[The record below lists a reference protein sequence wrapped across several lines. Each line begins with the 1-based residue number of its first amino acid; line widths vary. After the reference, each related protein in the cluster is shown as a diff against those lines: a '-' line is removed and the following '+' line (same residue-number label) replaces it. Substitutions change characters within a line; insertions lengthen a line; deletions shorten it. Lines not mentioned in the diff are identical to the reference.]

1 MTDQSE
7 QQDVE
12 LPSNGLVWGIFSFVL
27 DLVEIMVLIEI
38 IFFDQAR
45 TGLQGSFNFLE
56 IYFVVTLLATIGQG
70 IGVVMVAKGWYRSG
84 GIFQIVSSALQ
95 VIKIDGIFGV
105 VGGIKAYQLAR
116 FLEMQEDGGEL
127 RLAEAA

>member
-1 MTDQSE
+1 MTDESE

-12 LPSNGLVWGIFSFVL
+12 LPSNGLVWGIVSFVL
-27 DLVEIMVLIEI
+27 DVVEILVLVEI

-45 TGLQGSFNFLE
+45 TGLHGSFNFLE
-56 IYFVVTLLATIGQG
+56 IYFTVTLIATIGQG

-116 FLEMQEDGGEL
+116 YLEMQAGEGKL
-127 RLAEAA
+127 QMAEAT